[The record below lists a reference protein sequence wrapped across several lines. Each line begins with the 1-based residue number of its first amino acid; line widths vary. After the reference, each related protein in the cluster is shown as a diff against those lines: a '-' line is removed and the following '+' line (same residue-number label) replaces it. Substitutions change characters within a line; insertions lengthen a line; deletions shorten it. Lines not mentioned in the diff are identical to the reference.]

1 MKQYLLSTYSVDG
14 EVPGSPTSAEEGKQF
29 MERVAALEAEMDATG
44 AFVFGGGL
52 TGPDAAKVLHRGAGE
67 PAVTDGPTVA
77 SREQIAGFYIL
88 NAEDL
93 DDALAWGRKV
103 VAATN
108 HSIELRAFFATGR
121 VIDSMPSAEDA

>member
-14 EVPGSPTSAEEGKQF
+14 EVPGSPTSAEEGQQF
-29 MERVAALEAEMDATG
+29 MERVGALEAEMEAAG
-44 AFVFGGGL
+44 AFVFGGAL

-77 SREQIAGFYIL
+77 SKEQIAGFYIV
-88 NAEDL
+88 NADDL

-108 HSIELRAFFATGR
+108 HSIELREFWATGR
-121 VIDSMPSAEDA
+121 VDAKSPAQA